1 MGRENLGLSRRQ
13 RRQLWEMDLQV
24 IRGVM
29 EVWCKFKSSSAKVK
43 HGLEI
48 AYMIKQTLDAHKD
61 VVQGKFLSPP
71 EFRQKIWASLSELET
86 YLEPYR
92 QKQLKQKIAEI
103 EIESQTQ
110 HKDQS

>member
-1 MGRENLGLSRRQ
+1 MERKSLGLSRRQ

-29 EVWCKFKSSSAKVK
+29 NVWCKFKSSSAKVK
-43 HGLEI
+43 NGLEI

-71 EFRQKIWASLSELET
+71 KFRQKIWASLSELET

-103 EIESQTQ
+103 ESQTQ
-110 HKDQS
+110 HKAQS